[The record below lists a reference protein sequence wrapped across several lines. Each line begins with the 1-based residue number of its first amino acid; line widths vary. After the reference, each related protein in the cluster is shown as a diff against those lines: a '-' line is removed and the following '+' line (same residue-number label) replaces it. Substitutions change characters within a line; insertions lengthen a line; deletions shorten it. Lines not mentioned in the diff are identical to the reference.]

1 MATSG
6 SAANPNS
13 VLSQGKGN
21 AQGQSGDKSK
31 SGTQPPRL
39 AELNPAQFQ
48 SQAGVNVAAGQN
60 ILTSLN
66 QQYKDNKT
74 ITDLT
79 IGGLADTGIF
89 QTKLGLFGLY
99 NNSLMAAQA
108 GFQQALNAQNKAD
121 TADLMS
127 KEAVLTGGLAKQ
139 QIQGAVDLQAKT
151 NQGTKD
157 VATLQKGAS
166 DYAALQ
172 TRGASDFRS
181 TADLLGVKAQAT
193 ASENVAAKQATAA
206 ENVAGKQAT
215 AAENVAAKQATAAE
229 NVASKQQA
237 AAENVAAKQ
246 AASAENV
253 ASTQATGA
261 LNVQKEQNLATKY
274 GIDSQEAQIGLKG
287 AEDRRTL
294 QEGTRQQ
301 LALRRDARG
310 AIARSG
316 ARFYG

>member
-139 QIQGAVDLQAKT
+139 QAQGAVNLQSKS
-151 NQGTKD
+151 NEGTKD

-172 TRGASDFRS
+172 TRNASDFRS

-193 ASENVAAKQATAA
+193 AS
-206 ENVAGKQAT
+206 
-215 AAENVAAKQATAAE
+215 
-229 NVASKQQA
+229 
-237 AAENVAAKQ
+237 ENVAAKQ

>member
-31 SGTQPPRL
+31 SGTQPPRI

-48 SQAGVNVAAGQN
+48 SPAGLNVAAGQN
-60 ILTSLN
+60 VLSTLAR
-66 QQYKDNKT
+66 QYPDNKT

-89 QTKLGLFGLY
+89 QTKLGLFDFY
-99 NNSLMAAQA
+99 DSAVTARRAAYQE
-108 GFQQALNAQNKAD
+108 ALNAQNKAD

-139 QIQGAVDLQAKT
+139 QIQGAVDLQVKT

-181 TADLLGVKAQAT
+181 TAELAGSKYGADRTVDAAREQAGAIRYGADKGVDVAREQAGAVRYGADKGVDVAREQAGAARYAADKSVDVERERSSGALGVQR
-193 ASENVAAKQATAA
+193 
-206 ENVAGKQAT
+206 
-215 AAENVAAKQATAAE
+215 
-229 NVASKQQA
+229 
-237 AAENVAAKQ
+237 
-246 AASAENV
+246 
-253 ASTQATGA
+253 
-261 LNVQKEQNLATKY
+261 EQNLATKY
-274 GIDSQEAQIGLKG
+274 GIDSQERQIGLKG
-287 AEDRRTL
+287 AEDRKTL

-301 LALRRDARG
+301 LALRSDARG
-310 AIARSG
+310 AVARAG